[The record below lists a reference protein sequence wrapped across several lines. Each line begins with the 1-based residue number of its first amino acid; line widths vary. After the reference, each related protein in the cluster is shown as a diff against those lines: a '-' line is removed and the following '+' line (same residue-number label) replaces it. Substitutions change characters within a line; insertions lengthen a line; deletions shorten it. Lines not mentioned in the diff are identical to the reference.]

1 MSTVLVTGVTGFIG
15 LHCVHQ
21 LIQAGHHVHGTLRSK
36 SREHEVRESLKRA
49 NLADGNLV
57 LFECDLLGDSGW
69 NDAVRGLRLHPS
81 CGLTHSFPAFLT
93 TRTISS
99 SPLWQELKKVLEAC
113 SPSGVCEEGR
123 AHLFLCGGGRHL

>member
-21 LIQAGHHVHGTLRSK
+21 LIQAGHHVRGTLRSK

-69 NDAVRGLRLHPS
+69 NDAGN
-81 CGLTHSFPAFLT
+81 
-93 TRTISS
+93 
-99 SPLWQELKKVLEAC
+99 
-113 SPSGVCEEGR
+113 EG
-123 AHLFLCGGGRHL
+123 